1 MHHLRTPKTF
11 LLIAIFTI
19 SIVASACAGTPVET
33 TLPGETPEATQAPD
47 TTEAADTTEAP
58 ETTEAPDTTVAPED
72 GDEASP
78 PWWILILLGIALILL
93 IVAFASRGKKA
104 PVVGTVVAATWKDHA
119 RTGYAESRHLYDS
132 MGEDMAVW
140 RGNAQFE
147 SATSVGDTAATSK
160 AETWGQL
167 AASISKASDSLYAL
181 EAAAPDPRT
190 AESARATVTTM
201 LAVRGSLDARAEA
214 RFAYRTAEAEPAQE
228 AATLSEARDRE
239 IRASRNLVESRN
251 EFALALTNL
260 STIV

>member
-1 MHHLRTPKTF
+1 MQHLRTPKTF

-33 TLPGETPEATQAPD
+33 TLPGETPETTQAPD

-201 LAVRGSLDARAEA
+201 LAVRASLDARAEA

-228 AATLSEARDRE
+228 AATLTDARDRE